1 MTRSDDEWLES
12 ESQNFGEPRVKEP
25 RVDAAGDV
33 VVDGN
38 RRQDRHAQDVLDIAI
53 VEHAMRG
60 THDDE
65 TVDLFESRVDHGSS
79 KSEVTGLNHHD
90 VEIAVFVQRIRKSHQ
105 AGVDHGV
112 VSRCV
117 VREG

>member
-12 ESQNFGEPRVKEP
+12 EAQNFGKPGMKEP
-25 RVDAAGDV
+25 RVDASGDV

-38 RRQDRHAQDVLDIAI
+38 RRQDRHAQDVLNIAI
-53 VEHAMRG
+53 VEHAMRRA
-60 THDDE
+60 HDHE
-65 TVDLFESRVDHGSS
+65 AVDLFESRVDHGSS
-79 KSEVTGLNHHD
+79 KSEVTRLHHHD
-90 VEIAVFVQRIRKSHQ
+90 VEIAVFVQRIGKSGQ

-112 VSRCV
+112 VSGCV